1 MYEINYRLFRIF
13 DFLHG
18 ACILKGGNRFV
29 CDAYRRASR
38 LMAHFPED
46 VATIYEY
53 EGREGLR
60 RALKVGSAVLSK
72 IVQMVEEGRVGEYEE
87 ALREFGRDAVEFV
100 KVRGIGRTTARRLVE
115 MGIRTFDD
123 LLRSLESGR
132 AKTIFKNPTRIR
144 ENVLFYLKYR
154 DAFLAP
160 EARIVVEAFKNVYPS
175 AVPVGGY
182 RRGEPLIAVV
192 EFAISED
199 DAFRLAVSGR
209 YERGYWSWG
218 GDKIPVR
225 IHIYTEEDMGSV
237 LVYSTGP
244 EGHVRALERLGGI
257 RGKTEEEVY
266 DRLGLPFIHPYQR
279 YDGHEVSLAAEGKLP
294 EVLLPEEVPGD
305 IHVHTTY
312 SDGSMRP
319 EEAVQ
324 AAVRRGY
331 SFVVL
336 ADHSPSSAGG
346 GLNEARLE
354 SKKLEILRLRDRYP
368 YVRILYGTE
377 VDILPDGSL
386 DYPDEVLSEF
396 DLVIASVHTWGDNED
411 LTGRILKAM
420 ENPYVHVIGHPTG
433 RVLKKRPPY
442 RVDLDRVFRR
452 AEETGK
458 ALEINANP
466 RRVDLPGEFLLEG
479 GYEGKVFIGTD
490 AHREWDMDYMY
501 LGCAQVGKARVP
513 KDRVGNLDL

>member
-1 MYEINYRLFRIF
+1 MYEVNYRLFRIF

-18 ACILKGGNRFV
+18 ACLLKGGNRFK

-38 LMAHFPED
+38 LMAHLSED

-53 EGREGLR
+53 EGREGLKR
-60 RALKVGSAVLSK
+60 VLRVGDAVISKVIQL
-72 IVQMVEEGRVGEYEE
+72 VEEGKVDEYEE

-100 KVRGIGRTTARRLVE
+100 KVRGIGKTTARRLVE
-115 MGIRTFDD
+115 MGIRTFDE
-123 LLRSLESGR
+123 LLRFLESEEAR
-132 AKTIFKNPTRIR
+132 KMFKSPDRIR
-144 ENVLFYLKYR
+144 ESVLFYLKYR

-160 EARIVVEAFKNVYPS
+160 EARIVVEAFRNVYPS

-182 RRGEPLIAVV
+182 RRGEPLIWIV
-192 EFAISED
+192 EFALSEE
-199 DAFRLAVSGR
+199 DAFRLALSGR
-209 YERGYWSWG
+209 YERGYWTWG
-218 GDKIPVR
+218 GDRIPVR
-225 IHIYTEEDMGSV
+225 IHIYTDEDMGSV
-237 LVYSTGP
+237 LVFSTGP
-244 EGHVRALERLGGI
+244 EEHVRALENLGGI
-257 RGKTEEEVY
+257 EGRTEEEVY
-266 DRLGLPFIHPYQR
+266 SRLGLPYIHPYQR
-279 YDGHEVSLAAEGKLP
+279 YDGEEVSLAAEGKLP

-319 EEAVQ
+319 EEVVQ
-324 AAVRRGY
+324 AAIRRGY

-354 SKKLEILRLRDRYP
+354 SKKYDILRLRDRYP
-368 YVRILYGTE
+368 YIRILHGTE

-386 DYPDEVLSEF
+386 DYPDEVLAEF
-396 DLVIASVHTWGDNED
+396 DFVIASVHTWGDDED
-411 LTGRILKAM
+411 LTDRILKAM

-442 RVDLDRVFRR
+442 RVDLERIFRR

-458 ALEINANP
+458 ALEVNANP
-466 RRVDLPGEFLLEG
+466 RRVDLPGDLLLRW
-479 GYEGKVFIGTD
+479 GYGGKVFIGTD

-501 LGCAQVGKARVP
+501 LGCAQLGRARIP
-513 KDRVGNLDL
+513 KRRVGNLTL